1 MLHTLFSAI
10 ETKDDIEPA
19 IHHLIFEGI
28 IGSKEA
34 EEQIR
39 SLTVKA
45 FSLPEVQEWYSG
57 EWRLFNECAI
67 IYKDKGVLQT
77 RRPDRV
83 MMKNEQVVV
92 VDFKFGKANKKY
104 NKQVKGYMQ
113 LLSRMGYKNITGY
126 LWYVEE
132 EIIEKV

>member
-1 MLHTLFSAI
+1 
-10 ETKDDIEPA
+10 
-19 IHHLIFEGI
+19 
-28 IGSKEA
+28 
-34 EEQIR
+34 
-39 SLTVKA
+39 
-45 FSLPEVQEWYSG
+45 
-57 EWRLFNECAI
+57 
-67 IYKDKGVLQT
+67 
-77 RRPDRV
+77 

-92 VDFKFGKANKKY
+92 VDFKFGKAKQKY